1 MPPKSKPTQSAAN
14 RGVSAARGARGTRGG
29 RGGGRGGHATTTTSA
44 ASQPDQ
50 EEVSISLAEVEAM
63 KAELEKLR
71 KASNAE
77 AKKAAEAKRKIGES
91 FLNFPNHTNFPPESR
106 KRTADRLSQEM
117 EEEEEEE
124 DSTERASS
132 SKRLRTNSLF
142 LYDDLDEDEQALAKS
157 LPPVSTSR
165 PSTSGPVRRS
175 NIISSD
181 DDIQE
186 QQGECSFW
194 S

>member
-1 MPPKSKPTQSAAN
+1 
-14 RGVSAARGARGTRGG
+14 V
-29 RGGGRGGHATTTTSA
+29 
-44 ASQPDQ
+44 QPEGQ
-50 EEVSISLAEVEAM
+50 EVQEV
-63 KAELEKLR
+63 
-71 KASNAE
+71 
-77 AKKAAEAKRKIGES
+77 GE
-91 FLNFPNHTNFPPESR
+91 
-106 KRTADRLSQEM
+106 LSQEM